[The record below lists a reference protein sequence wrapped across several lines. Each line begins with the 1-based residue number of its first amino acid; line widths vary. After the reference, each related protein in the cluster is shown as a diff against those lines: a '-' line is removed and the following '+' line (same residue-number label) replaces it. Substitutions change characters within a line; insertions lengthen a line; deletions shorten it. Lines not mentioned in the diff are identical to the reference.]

1 MINGKVDNFNAEH
14 DFGFLKDDDKN
25 KVFFHASAV
34 INKRAK
40 DIVIGQ
46 KATYQVAEG
55 KKGLQAV
62 KITILE

>member
-1 MINGKVDNFNAEH
+1 MINGKIDNFNAEH

-34 INKRAK
+34 INKRSK
-40 DIVIGQ
+40 DIAIGQ